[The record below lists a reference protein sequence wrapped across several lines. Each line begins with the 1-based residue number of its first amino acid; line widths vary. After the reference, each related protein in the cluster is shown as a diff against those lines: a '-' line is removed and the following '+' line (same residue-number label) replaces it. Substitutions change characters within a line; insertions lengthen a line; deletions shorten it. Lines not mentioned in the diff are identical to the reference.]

1 VRTQGVECLE
11 RRLVVCIEC
20 ECWKGGNAAVA
31 VLYERNGMR
40 SREVGE
46 AQKANGDGAGCG
58 SR

>member
-1 VRTQGVECLE
+1 MVNG
-11 RRLVVCIEC
+11 
-20 ECWKGGNAAVA
+20 ECWTGGNAVA

-46 AQKANGDGAGCG
+46 KANGDGAGCG